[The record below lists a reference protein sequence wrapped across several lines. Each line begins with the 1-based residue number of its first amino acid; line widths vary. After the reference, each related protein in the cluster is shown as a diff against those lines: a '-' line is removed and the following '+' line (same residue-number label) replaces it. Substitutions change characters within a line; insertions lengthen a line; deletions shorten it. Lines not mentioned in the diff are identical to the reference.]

1 MIKGTRVQAS
11 GNTATIPPLLS
22 GYGLFTLPTG
32 KTFILTDLIAGF
44 RPTLAS
50 GLAVAGVTLCDKAF
64 GAGISAWTIGDAKVI
79 YPATKLKNL
88 VGTAVPAINAGT
100 LVLTDIQ
107 NGPEFSTCVTVGT
120 IGSFAIP
127 TYGVWIGG
135 IMR

>member
-22 GYGLFTLPTG
+22 AYGLFTLPTG

-50 GLAVAGVTLCDKAF
+50 GLAVAGVALCDKAF
-64 GAGISAWTIGDAKVI
+64 GAAVSAFTISDAKVV
-79 YPATKLKNL
+79 YSGKQMML
-88 VGTAVPAINAGT
+88 VGTAVPPINAGT

-120 IGSFAIP
+120 VGTFAIP

-135 IMR
+135 ILR